1 MKKKFIFSIIIA
13 ILIIV
18 VIAGATFA
26 YWQWMTSEE
35 EETSISLKVEGDTSN
50 MSAKIDG
57 GSSIDI
63 NSLIPTSNCL
73 SSDALQKEITITYI
87 NNTDIS
93 GEIIANLDIT
103 SFTANNGNPTNEQL
117 SYLKWV
123 ITNTENSCTTGII
136 QSGDFS
142 NVDYQNLPQNLIT
155 IQNNISSNIST
166 ETQIQPLYLYIW
178 LDSAYEHINIGNNNT
193 DSMQNLNFTLEWS
206 GIIRQLG

>member
-1 MKKKFIFSIIIA
+1 MKKKFISSIIIVL
-13 ILIIV
+13 LIII
-18 VIAGATFA
+18 VIAGATLA

-93 GEIIANLDIT
+93 GEIVANLDIT

-166 ETQIQPLYLYIW
+166 ETPIQPLYLYIW

-206 GIIRQLG
+206 GIIRQIG

>member
-1 MKKKFIFSIIIA
+1 MKKKFISSIIIVL
-13 ILIIV
+13 LIII
-18 VIAGATFA
+18 VIAGATLA

-93 GEIIANLDIT
+93 GEIVANLDIT

-136 QSGDFS
+136 QSGGFS
-142 NVDYQNLPQNLIT
+142 NIDYQNLPQNLIT

-206 GIIRQLG
+206 GIIRQIG

>member
-1 MKKKFIFSIIIA
+1 MKKKFISSIIIVL
-13 ILIIV
+13 LIII

-93 GEIIANLDIT
+93 GEIVANLDIT
-103 SFTANNGNPTNEQL
+103 SFTANNGNPSDDQL

-123 ITNTENSCTTGII
+123 ITNTKDSCTTGII

-155 IQNNISSNIST
+155 IQNNISSNISI

-178 LDSAYEHINIGNNNT
+178 LDSTYEHINIGNSNT
-193 DSMQNLNFTLEWS
+193 DPMQNLNFTLEWS

>member
-1 MKKKFIFSIIIA
+1 MKKKFISSIIIVL
-13 ILIIV
+13 LIII

-103 SFTANNGNPTNEQL
+103 SFTANNGNPSNDQL

-155 IQNNISSNIST
+155 IQNNISSNISI

>member
-1 MKKKFIFSIIIA
+1 MKKKFISSIIIVL
-13 ILIIV
+13 LIII

-93 GEIIANLDIT
+93 GEIVANLDIT

-166 ETQIQPLYLYIW
+166 ETPIQPLYLYIW

-206 GIIRQLG
+206 GIIRQIG